1 MMMTIKMKIIIEM
14 KLMMTTMIMLKMLM
28 MLTMKTYL
36 TQTMSRHIKSVDLQE
51 TVLSQA
57 ISSGSWLG

>member
-1 MMMTIKMKIIIEM
+1 MMMTIKMRIIM
-14 KLMMTTMIMLKMLM
+14 QMMLMMTTMIMLKMLM

-57 ISSGSWLG
+57 ISRGSCL

>member
-1 MMMTIKMKIIIEM
+1 MMMTIKMTIIVQM
-14 KLMMTTMIMLKMLM
+14 MLMMTTMIMLKMLM

-36 TQTMSRHIKSVDLQE
+36 TQTMSRHMKSVDRQE

-57 ISSGSWLG
+57 ISRGSCL

>member
-1 MMMTIKMKIIIEM
+1 MMMTIKMTIIM
-14 KLMMTTMIMLKMLM
+14 QMMLMMTTMIKLKMLM

-36 TQTMSRHIKSVDLQE
+36 TQTMSRHMKSVDLQE